1 MGQDPSAPAAET
13 GFEEIAIPWLD
24 DVARF
29 SRHLTKDPADAEDL
43 LQETFLRALRGWH
56 TFTPGTEC
64 RRWLFTICRNTFIQG
79 LQSRKPV
86 AYDAPELEA
95 LAAAAVHAGAVS
107 SGMGDVFSRID
118 LGDAI
123 KRGLDKLPEA
133 FREAVVLVDLEGM
146 SYEGSAQ
153 VLGVPVGTV
162 RSRLFRGRRLLQELL
177 LAHAQDAGFAA
188 NRPFGPLKEGT

>member
-107 SGMGDVFSRID
+107 SGMGDIFSRID

-123 KRGLDKLPEA
+123 KCGLDKLPEA

-153 VLGVPVGTV
+153 VLGVPVGTI

-177 LAHAQDAGFAA
+177 LAHAQDAGLAA
-188 NRPFGPLKEGT
+188 NRSFGPLKEGT